1 MDLAALLAVFPWEG
15 TAVVLAIAYLLLAAR
30 EHSACWICAL
40 LSTAIYTVLFWN
52 VSLLMESALNAYYL
66 LMAVYGWLQ
75 WRYGGAA
82 HAGVRI
88 QRWSGARHVV
98 VIAGVMLLAG
108 FSGYLLG
115 HNSTA
120 AWPYVDSFT
129 TWGAVVATVMV
140 AHKVLENWIYWFVI
154 DLVSI
159 PLYVDR
165 GLMLTAWLFV
175 AYLVIVVFGFRAW
188 LREYRA
194 HGVVG

>member
-1 MDLAALLAVFPWEG
+1 
-15 TAVVLAIAYLLLAAR
+15 
-30 EHSACWICAL
+30 
-40 LSTAIYTVLFWN
+40 
-52 VSLLMESALNAYYL
+52 
-66 LMAVYGWLQ
+66 
-75 WRYGGAA
+75 
-82 HAGVRI
+82 
-88 QRWSGARHVV
+88 
-98 VIAGVMLLAG
+98 MLLAG